1 MQGDQSDVHPH
12 RPCLLLQ
19 HSTIQF
25 VASYPALFPTFPLN
39 MAHIP
44 GCPQSAMSARAR
56 AALKGEDHEV
66 HWKAS

>member
-1 MQGDQSDVHPH
+1 MQGDQSDMHPH
-12 RPCLLLQ
+12 SPCLLLQ

-44 GCPQSAMSARAR
+44 GPQSAMSAR